1 MSSSSRPSQY
11 PLLGFKD
18 RHLEDEYLKYFV
30 VASRARIILGSVTG
44 ILLYASGP
52 FAGYWYS
59 QDIFISLEDAYRAF
73 PDDEE
78 PAEGYFLR
86 YFPNSTRFVT
96 AFFTVVFLG
105 YILGGFL
112 TRWR

>member
-1 MSSSSRPSQY
+1 M
-11 PLLGFKD
+11 
-18 RHLEDEYLKYFV
+18 
-30 VASRARIILGSVTG
+30 TG

-52 FAGYWYS
+52 YAGEWLVRDLY
-59 QDIFISLEDAYRAF
+59 ISLEDAYRAF

-78 PAEGYFLR
+78 PAEGHFLR
-86 YFPNSTRFVT
+86 YFPNSTRT
-96 AFFTVVFLG
+96 INAFFTVVFLV